1 MKAPSWWND
10 TGLLSTLMQPLSCAY
25 SYVHGLRTNMI
36 KPQKMSVPVLC
47 VGNVT
52 AGGAGKTPTVMSLA
66 YKLTAMGE
74 RPHVI
79 SRGYGGSITEM
90 VMVDVTVHRAEDVG
104 DEPLLI
110 SQAAP
115 CWIGSNRVDSA
126 RAAIVRGATVLLMD
140 DGFQNPSLTKDMSL
154 IVVDGGYGLGNGR
167 VIPAGPLR
175 EPLAEGLKRADAM
188 LIIGDDVQD
197 IAAQSDDT
205 PVLHAV
211 IEPKATLEEGDY
223 IAFAGIG
230 RPEKFYDTLRSM
242 GANIV
247 ATHNFPDH
255 YAYTKGELET
265 LLKEAQDKGARLI
278 TTEKDAVK
286 IDDTYRESI
295 AVLPVVLEWGGHTH
309 QIDEMLKNLIADG
322 GV

>member
-10 TGLLSTLMQPLSCAY
+10 AGGLSTLMQPLSCIY
-25 SYVHGLRTNMI
+25 SYVHGVYCHMVT
-36 KPQKMSVPVLC
+36 PQKMSVPVLC

-79 SRGYGGSITEM
+79 SRGYGGSISDM
-90 VMVDVTVHRAEDVG
+90 VLVDVTVHNAEDVG

-110 SQAAP
+110 SNAAP
-115 CWIGSNRVDSA
+115 CWIGANRVDSA
-126 RAAIVRGATVLLMD
+126 RAAIARGATVLLMD
-140 DGFQNPSLTKDMSL
+140 DGFQNPSLIKDMSL
-154 IVVDGGYGLGNGR
+154 IVIDGGYGLGNGR

-175 EPLAEGLKRADAM
+175 EKLAEGLKRAGAVLM
-188 LIIGDDVQD
+188 IGDDVHN
-197 IAAQSDDT
+197 IASQLGEKT
-205 PVLHAV
+205 LLHAV
-211 IEPKATLEEGDY
+211 IEPKSTLEAGDY

-230 RPEKFYDTLRSM
+230 RPQKFYDTLR
-242 GANIV
+242 GLGINLV
-247 ATHNFPDH
+247 VTHDFPDH

-265 LLKEAQDKGARLI
+265 LLKEAHSKGATLI

-286 IDDTYRESI
+286 IPKPYRESI
-295 AVLPVVLEWGGHTH
+295 AVLPVALEWGRHSDH
-309 QIDEMLKNLIADG
+309 IDDMLAKLMADG